1 MRLCSFR
8 IAGVQTSGLEIDGD
22 RFVPM
27 EAFGIN
33 DLATFLG
40 VLGSNPERLDG
51 LVPRNGSMSIDP
63 GWERL
68 PPLPRPPRNM
78 FCIGTNYRAHFDEG
92 VRPDDT
98 PLPERP
104 VVFTKPWTTLT
115 AHRGAVPVDRSLTQ
129 KVDWEGEIAV
139 VIGRGGRHIPR
150 ERAYQHV
157 FGLTLAN
164 DVSARDVQLA
174 DGALH
179 QWFLG
184 KSMDGFCP
192 MGPAIVS
199 LDELSLSELRFT
211 LSVNGELRQTGRLCD
226 LLFDIPALVSFL
238 SRYTELIPGDIILTG
253 TPAGVG
259 HWRRP
264 QEYLQDGDRI
274 SIVSEQLGILENS
287 VHEIVP
293 VAVA

>member
-1 MRLCSFR
+1 
-8 IAGVQTSGLEIDGD
+8 
-22 RFVPM
+22 
-27 EAFGIN
+27 
-33 DLATFLG
+33 
-40 VLGSNPERLDG
+40 
-51 LVPRNGSMSIDP
+51 
-63 GWERL
+63 
-68 PPLPRPPRNM
+68 M

-98 PLPERP
+98 LLPDRP

-115 AHRGAVPVDRSLTQ
+115 AHSNAVPVDRSLTQ

-139 VIGRGGRHIPR
+139 IIGRGGRHIPR
-150 ERAYQHV
+150 ERAYEHV

-184 KSMDGFCP
+184 KSLDGFCP
-192 MGPAIVS
+192 MGPCIVT
-199 LDELSLSELRFT
+199 LDELSLPDLSFT
-211 LSVNGELRQTGRLCD
+211 LSINGSLRQAGHLAD
-226 LLFDIPALVSFL
+226 LLFDIPALVNFL
-238 SRYTELIPGDIILTG
+238 STYTALVPGDIILTG

-259 HWRRP
+259 HWKRP
-264 QEYLQDGDRI
+264 PEYLRDGDRI
-274 SIVSEQLGILENS
+274 AIVSEQLGTLENS
-287 VHEIVP
+287 VHEIVS